1 MTVRRSRPNSEP
13 LLYAKRRKR
22 LLAPRP
28 ADPPRGHMWWHG
40 ELMTIAIVERLA
52 KRIMGNHDDRPR
64 ARRDRDNEGKARR
77 PP

>member
-1 MTVRRSRPNSEP
+1 
-13 LLYAKRRKR
+13 
-22 LLAPRP
+22 
-28 ADPPRGHMWWHG
+28 MWWHG